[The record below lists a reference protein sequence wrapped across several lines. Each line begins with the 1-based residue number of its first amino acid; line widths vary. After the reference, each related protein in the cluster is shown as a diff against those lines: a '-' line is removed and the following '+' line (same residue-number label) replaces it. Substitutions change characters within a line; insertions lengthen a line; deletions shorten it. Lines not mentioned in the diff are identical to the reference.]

1 MRLVR
6 AADEEQAGGHEQE
19 YQSIAQM
26 FHAAKI
32 ADFRQ
37 LQQIRHVY
45 RQADTILVFARNEKV
60 DPVVA
65 DLLLECI
72 VKQFIACA
80 FQHLGDDILV
90 NISQVSG
97 EFVGK
102 RKMFGFSRYAGLG

>member
-1 MRLVR
+1 
-6 AADEEQAGGHEQE
+6 
-19 YQSIAQM
+19 M

-45 RQADTILVFARNEKV
+45 RQADNILVFARNEKV

-102 RKMFGFSRYAGLG
+102 RKMFGFSRYAGLE

>member
-1 MRLVR
+1 MSEYN
-6 AADEEQAGGHEQE
+6 ADVSCCKDSG
-19 YQSIAQM
+19 
-26 FHAAKI
+26 FPPTT
-32 ADFRQ
+32 ADPP
-37 LQQIRHVY
+37 VY

-72 VKQFIACA
+72 VKQFIACT

-102 RKMFGFSRYAGLG
+102 WKMFGFSRYAGRG